1 MARFSQVEINA
12 LFFEGET
19 GEYYIKVSEQ
29 SAWVYNMNDKK
40 IHTDRAG
47 TPMQCEFPE
56 NHQVEDI

>member
-19 GEYYIKVSEQ
+19 GEYYRKMDEVS
-29 SAWVYNMNDKK
+29 STVYDMDNKCDF
-40 IHTDRAG
+40 TDTDG
-47 TPMQCEFPE
+47 SILISIFPE